1 MNNSLAGIADSTDVV
16 KNTVIAHPSDDDDI
30 SAGRIMALL
39 PRALTLRVV
48 LPNHTPMIDVADAL
62 TRLALAVNGSW
73 RWDPASGAF
82 VVEGQP

>member
-1 MNNSLAGIADSTDVV
+1 MHNPFAGIADVTDVV
-16 KNTVIAHPSDDDDI
+16 KNTVIDHPSDDDDI

-39 PRALTLRVV
+39 PRATTLRVV
-48 LPNHTPMIDVADAL
+48 LPNHTPMINVADAL

-82 VVEGQP
+82 IVEEQP